1 MCALFMPFWKL
12 RLVTSMRVY
21 RKKISRLLFLLTP
34 IFSVAFR
41 NRTNFT
47 SS

>member
-21 RKKISRLLFLLTP
+21 RKKLSKLPYLLKP
-34 IFSVAFR
+34 NCSAASP
-41 NRTNFT
+41 NRTNSI